1 MSSLASQNMFHP
13 QTNTLLNDI
22 PRSAGASNTSNY
34 FVSAPVDTKNISSPA
49 MHWVETFLDALKSQM
64 SPTQKTDLF
73 DSCHQ
78 KMHALANRRLCSFAP
93 CSNSSAWTQRG
104 TVQMTSAA
112 PGCWKS
118 NQPDSFSI
126 GQKCHLLNLSGN
138 HYQ

>member
-64 SPTQKTDLF
+64 SSAQKKD
-73 DSCHQ
+73 
-78 KMHALANRRLCSFAP
+78 
-93 CSNSSAWTQRG
+93 
-104 TVQMTSAA
+104 
-112 PGCWKS
+112 
-118 NQPDSFSI
+118 
-126 GQKCHLLNLSGN
+126 
-138 HYQ
+138 